1 MYNTNK
7 DFLKEK
13 KYYYVKEWGTNKRKR
28 IYFNNNDINIKIAKL
43 KNDLNQNNNIKV
55 FLKQYRNKKL
65 AHNDKKYGFE

>member
-1 MYNTNK
+1 M
-7 DFLKEK
+7 
-13 KYYYVKEWGTNKRKR
+13 KEWGTNKRKR